1 MEGIEHP
8 GHDCPEGNHD
18 KKSGYFGHDRQP
30 LQNSQ
35 KKNRFLSPERTLSAE
50 DGKSSSGALSAVN
63 PILLNNDPGEH

>member
-1 MEGIEHP
+1 MI
-8 GHDCPEGNHD
+8 GNPC
-18 KKSGYFGHDRQP
+18 KT
-30 LQNSQ
+30 SQ